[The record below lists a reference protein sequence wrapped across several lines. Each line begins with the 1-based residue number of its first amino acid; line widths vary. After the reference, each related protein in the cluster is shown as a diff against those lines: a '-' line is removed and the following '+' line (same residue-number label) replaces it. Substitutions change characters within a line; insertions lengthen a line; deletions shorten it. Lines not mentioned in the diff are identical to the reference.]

1 MNKIKHRMKGLYAR
15 GKSVKNRYGGNNFSY
30 NYKDKS
36 SMKSFIQS
44 TKNRDIDTELSRYLQ
59 YDTTLAPFRGMIKKL
74 IPLKF
79 KETLKNTL
87 DENSRRG
94 NFIRIYPAKGTDIY
108 DKYFKSIRPYN
119 VFVYKCLYTDEIIP
133 MGYNEPIREISSI
146 NALKMTEKI
155 NMGIEK

>member
-1 MNKIKHRMKGLYAR
+1 MKGLYAR

-87 DENSRRG
+87 EENSRRG

>member
-1 MNKIKHRMKGLYAR
+1 MKGLYAR

-79 KETLKNTL
+79 KETL
-87 DENSRRG
+87 
-94 NFIRIYPAKGTDIY
+94 
-108 DKYFKSIRPYN
+108 SIRPYN

-133 MGYNEPIREISSI
+133 MGCNEPIREISSI
-146 NALKMTEKI
+146 NTLKITEKI
-155 NMGIEK
+155 HMGIEK